1 MPVEGKRRWIE
12 PDHPELSVVR
22 QCELLDLPRSTYY
35 YKPRPET
42 EQNLALLRKLDELY
56 MQLPFFGSR
65 RLAFELCVN
74 RKRAQRLMRLAGIEA
89 LYPKPDTSRA
99 SPGHK
104 IYPYLLRGV
113 EIDRPDK
120 VWSTD
125 ITYIPMR
132 GGFLYLAAVMDWH
145 SRFVLGW
152 ELSNTLDTGFCLA
165 ALETAL
171 AQGRPEIFNS
181 DQGSQ
186 FTSVE
191 FTSALLERGIAI
203 SMDGRG
209 RCLDNVFIERL
220 WRSVKYELV
229 YPGDFAD
236 GHQLGTALHAYFE
249 FYNNQRP
256 HQGLGNRT
264 PATLYRP

>member
-1 MPVEGKRRWIE
+1 
-12 PDHPELSVVR
+12 
-22 QCELLDLPRSTYY
+22 
-35 YKPRPET
+35 
-42 EQNLALLRKLDELY
+42 
-56 MQLPFFGSR
+56 
-65 RLAFELCVN
+65 
-74 RKRAQRLMRLAGIEA
+74 
-89 LYPKPDTSRA
+89 
-99 SPGHK
+99 
-104 IYPYLLRGV
+104 
-113 EIDRPDK
+113 
-120 VWSTD
+120 
-125 ITYIPMR
+125 
-132 GGFLYLAAVMDWH
+132 MDWH

-152 ELSNTLDTGFCLA
+152 ELSNTMDTGFCLA

-171 AQGRPEIFNS
+171 AKGQPEIFNS

-191 FTSALLERGIAI
+191 FTSALLARGIAI

-236 GHQLGTALHAYFE
+236 GHKLGTALDAYFD
-249 FYNNQRP
+249 FYNNRRP

-264 PATLYRP
+264 PATLYRR